1 MASTRFL
8 FPTSMLLLSL
18 LVIASANDYGSSAPK
33 PNYEKPTVPEG
44 YAPKPNYEAPK
55 PQDKP
60 AQPTAPEG
68 YAPKPNYETPK
79 PEVKPALPTKPYY
92 EKPILEGKDVLLP
105 TIIGIQGL
113 VLCKSGS
120 KYFPLK
126 GNLYV

>member
-18 LVIASANDYGSSAPK
+18 LVIASANDYGS
-33 PNYEKPTVPEG
+33 
-44 YAPKPNYEAPK
+44 YAPKPNYETPK

-68 YAPKPNYETPK
+68 YAPKPNYEK
-79 PEVKPALPTKPYY
+79 PNP
-92 EKPILEGKDVLLP
+92 EGKDVLLP